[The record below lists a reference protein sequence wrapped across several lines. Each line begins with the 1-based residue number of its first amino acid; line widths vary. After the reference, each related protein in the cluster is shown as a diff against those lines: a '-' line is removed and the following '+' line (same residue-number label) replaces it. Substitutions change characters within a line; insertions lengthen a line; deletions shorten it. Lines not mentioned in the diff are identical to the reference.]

1 MPGVTS
7 AKVDFEKKTASVT
20 FDTDKANPATLTK
33 ATSDAGYPKFRPQP
47 QTQEPER
54 KALDPRLFGTLNS
67 NASRF
72 NGLDFSSE
80 VGPKSFHQLAHPSD
94 EVGSLHGF
102 EQFRGK
108 VVGLKMKDAIPT
120 PAERLDIRRR
130 QERVDPGINQ
140 FQMPEALNYDAQA
153 RVPIVH
159 EVTAWAGEKF
169 EGGEIRIL

>member
-1 MPGVTS
+1 ML
-7 AKVDFEKKTASVT
+7 AA
-20 FDTDKANPATLTK
+20 
-33 ATSDAGYPKFRPQP
+33 RP
-47 QTQEPER
+47 
-54 KALDPRLFGTLNS
+54 NS

-102 EQFRGK
+102 EQLRGK

-140 FQMPEALNYDAQA
+140 LQIPEALNNDGQA
-153 RVPIVH
+153 RVPKDVAQTFIFD
-159 EVTAWAGEKF
+159 TARFMESAKKSGVKP
-169 EGGEIRIL
+169 RVSQT